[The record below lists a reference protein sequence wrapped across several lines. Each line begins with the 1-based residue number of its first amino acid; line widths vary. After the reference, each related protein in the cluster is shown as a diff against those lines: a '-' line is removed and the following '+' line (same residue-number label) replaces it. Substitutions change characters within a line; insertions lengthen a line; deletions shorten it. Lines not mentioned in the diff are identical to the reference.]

1 MKKYLFLIFS
11 LVLFTSSFAQETVD
25 QVDSTE
31 SVTITLPDGKT
42 FTIDGVASNND
53 LKELGELL
61 GGTKDDL
68 VEVIGGSEFPPK
80 GVQGWL
86 TLLLSLVASGFL
98 NNIIVSGTRAIQLF
112 KNIFNGTSTSAIVW
126 GSAMVIAFV
135 FSFWK
140 VGWKFENIDFVN
152 WAATTLFVS
161 VFSMFIHETIKRLRP
176 KKEVAEA

>member
-1 MKKYLFLIFS
+1 MKRYSFLILALFLS
-11 LVLFTSSFAQETVD
+11 LSSFAQDTV
-25 QVDSTE
+25 VDSTQ
-31 SVTITLPDGKT
+31 SITITLPDGKT
-42 FTIDGVASNND
+42 FTIEGVNPNED

-61 GGTKDDL
+61 KGRKDDL
-68 VEVIGGSEFPPK
+68 VEVIGDTEFPPK

-98 NNIIVSGTRAIQLF
+98 NKIIVSGTRAIQLF

-126 GSAMVIAFV
+126 GSAMIIAFA
-135 FSFWK
+135 FSFWQ

-161 VFSMFIHETIKRLRP
+161 VFSMFIHETIKRLRT
-176 KKEVAEA
+176 KKEIVEVA